1 MPFQFWG
8 LPVTGCQ
15 IASLSAHPGP
25 ASDTA
30 VLIPRP
36 DCDAAEGLGFHG
48 ALLRRA
54 SGFTFAFYCL
64 TEDSRQRLLQA
75 KAPSAMAHQFATL
88 LGPVLQGATPLVIP
102 DLRAD
107 ERAGLNP
114 LVINGPHLRSF
125 VGLPLV
131 TASGDVLGMVCVAD
145 PRLRPVTQAQLA
157 SLRRLADEIAL
168 RVEMQM
174 IAPQP
179 APHSEI
185 GTQTLETTTSCGG
198 TDTRHT
204 VSAMLM
210 QWRDTFSA
218 KWPQTDEYIPKKVV
232 TSIKSRHNLGK
243 IEAIR
248 RNVRETA
255 GSRVPRDKGA
265 SRPEGERAVASR
277 LSGAI
282 LRTIF
287 VMALV
292 AAPSAL
298 LPGVTK
304 DAQQM
309 AALVALFAG
318 AMTFVEYNATY
329 PGLIEFRHAPP
340 FNRIRFALLAA
351 TVLVL
356 CVIERGKVEP
366 TALTQ
371 FLDAVGS
378 LVGWSMDFPYS
389 PVRLATMML
398 DNAATSEQ
406 IAVVRTAAGMA
417 FLITMVTLIW
427 FVLTMRA
434 GSWPSRRAAFNVWV
448 NLPTFDPTVGADI
461 IRRLDRDARVNVALG
476 FLLPFL
482 IPAVVRIASSGLEPL
497 ALTAPQTLVWTVT
510 IWAFLPASL
519 FMRGIAMA
527 RVAQMIREK
536 RQAAAIG
543 ASDGL
548 LPA

>member
-1 MPFQFWG
+1 MAAA
-8 LPVTGCQ
+8 LPCPPTPPNRETG
-15 IASLSAHPGP
+15 
-25 ASDTA
+25 
-30 VLIPRP
+30 
-36 DCDAAEGLGFHG
+36 EELGFHG

-54 SGFTFAFYCL
+54 SGYAVAFCWL
-64 TEDSRQRLLQA
+64 TDDSRQRLPHAQ
-75 KAPSAMAHQFATL
+75 APSAMAGHFAALCQTAFL
-88 LGPVLQGATPLVIP
+88 DPDPLVIA
-102 DLRAD
+102 DLSTDNRTRAH
-107 ERAGLNP
+107 P
-114 LVINGPHLRSF
+114 LVSAGPHLRSF

-131 TASGDVLGMVCVAD
+131 TKDGDRLGMVCIAD
-145 PRLRPVTQAQLA
+145 HRPRHVTQAQLV
-157 SLRRLADEIAL
+157 SLRRLADEIAQRL
-168 RVEMQM
+168 SLKL
-174 IAPQP
+174 IATGGMVQP
-179 APHSEI
+179 K
-185 GTQTLETTTSCGG
+185 GTEVRRKICEPSLETTTSCVPDDG
-198 TDTRHT
+198 RHAL
-204 VSAMLM
+204 SAILM

-218 KWPQTDEYIPKKVV
+218 KWPQRDDHIPKQVV
-232 TSIKSRHNLGK
+232 TVIKSRHNLGK

-248 RNVRETA
+248 RNARETA
-255 GSRVPRDKGA
+255 GTRVPHDKG
-265 SRPEGERAVASR
+265 STRPEGERAVASR

-282 LRTIF
+282 LRTIL

-340 FNRIRFALLAA
+340 FNRTRFALLAA
-351 TVLVL
+351 TVLTL
-356 CVIERGKVEP
+356 CMIERGKVEP

-371 FLDAVGS
+371 FLEAVGS
-378 LVGWSMDFPYS
+378 LVGWTLDFPYS

-398 DNAATSEQ
+398 DNAATPDQ
-406 IAVVRTAAGMA
+406 IAAVRTSAGMA
-417 FLITMVTLIW
+417 FLVTMVTLVW
-427 FVLTMRA
+427 FVLTMRT
-434 GSWPSRRAAFNVWV
+434 GNWPSRRAAFNVWV

-482 IPAVVRIASSGLEPL
+482 IPAVVRIASSGLEPMS
-497 ALTAPQTLVWTVT
+497 LTAPQTLVWTVT
-510 IWAFLPASL
+510 LWAFLPASL

-543 ASDGL
+543 AADGL
-548 LPA
+548 LAA

>member
-1 MPFQFWG
+1 MSG
-8 LPVTGCQ
+8 LQ
-15 IASLSAHPGP
+15 IAAFPAQPVPALALSFLP
-25 ASDTA
+25 A
-30 VLIPRP
+30 PP
-36 DCDAAEGLGFHG
+36 DRDAGDGLGFHG

-54 SGFTFAFYCL
+54 SGFALAFCWL
-64 TEDSRQRLLQA
+64 TEDSRQRHPCA
-75 KAPSAMAHQFATL
+75 KAPSTMADHFAGLCQTAMR
-88 LGPVLQGATPLVIP
+88 GDEPLMIA
-102 DLRAD
+102 DLCTD
-107 ERAGLNP
+107 ERTQSNP
-114 LVINGPHLRSF
+114 LVTNGPKLRSF

-131 TASGDVLGMVCVAD
+131 SKEGDRLGMVCVAD
-145 PRLRPVTQAQLA
+145 HRLRPMTQSQLA
-157 SLRRLADEIAL
+157 TLQRLADEIAQRIDMRL
-168 RVEMQM
+168 
-174 IAPQP
+174 IAPKP
-179 APHSEI
+179 VPHPKGTVPQSEI
-185 GTQTLETTTSCGG
+185 DAHPPETTISGVTAGS
-198 TDTRHT
+198 RHAL
-204 VSAMLM
+204 SAMLM

-218 KWPQTDEYIPKKVV
+218 KWPQKDGHIPKKVV
-232 TSIKSRHNLGK
+232 TLIESRHNLGK

-255 GSRVPRDKGA
+255 GSRVPHDKGTT
-265 SRPEGERAVASR
+265 RPEGERAVASR
-277 LSGAI
+277 LSGAV
-282 LRTIF
+282 LRTIL

-318 AMTFVEYNATY
+318 AMTFVEYNAAY

-340 FNRIRFALLAA
+340 FNRTRFALLAS
-351 TVLVL
+351 TLLML
-356 CVIERGKVEP
+356 CLIERGKLEP

-378 LVGWSMDFPYS
+378 LVGWAMDFPYS

-398 DNAATSEQ
+398 DNAATIEQ
-406 IAVVRTAAGMA
+406 VAAVRTAAGMA
-417 FLITMVTLIW
+417 FLTTIVTLIW

-448 NLPTFDPTVGADI
+448 NLPTFDPTVGSDI

-510 IWAFLPASL
+510 LWAFLPASL

-543 ASDGL
+543 AADGL
-548 LPA
+548 LAA